1 MSDGLPTACRLRCR
15 TPEAT
20 AGCHPDRNR
29 PRARLR
35 GVQRVGVVGLLGLG
49 LAVAV
54 APAQAAP
61 LAVPGWPRI
70 SSSIEGSTLLWT
82 TTVTNRLR
90 GFDYWAAE
98 VSRVPLGTNGP
109 RGVPET
115 PVVVRTQA
123 GPLGPVALAPGAGG
137 TFTLLARG
145 RNFAPPV
152 IWCCDD
158 EGVEVVMESDGRAT
172 APRAL
177 AAGADGTRVRMLLS
191 TPAAVRLVSA
201 SALPGETAL
210 PRTEVDF
217 PGRPIEPLA
226 AIAGLQVAWVD
237 ETAPNEVRTGVLGD
251 TGVTVGATL
260 PQPGPVAALW
270 VTPSGT
276 VVVAGR
282 VGAGF
287 QIARHDTSA
296 GGARRVVFR
305 GSKVP
310 PLSVGG
316 GVVAVADGRR
326 VLAGRGSLTEVRRTK
341 GVVASV
347 ATDGRRLAIFE
358 RLQAKGG
365 VKRTAVRLV
374 RVPR

>member
-1 MSDGLPTACRLRCR
+1 VSR
-15 TPEAT
+15 TIRTVAVLT
-20 AGCHPDRNR
+20 
-29 PRARLR
+29 
-35 GVQRVGVVGLLGLG
+35 LGLG
-49 LAVAV
+49 AA
-54 APAQAAP
+54 AGSAQAAP
-61 LAVPGWPRI
+61 LAVSGWPQI
-70 SSSIEGSTLLWT
+70 SSHIEGSTLLWA

-98 VSRVPLGTNGP
+98 VSRVPLGKNGP
-109 RGVPET
+109 RGLAET

-123 GPLGPVALAPGAGG
+123 GPLGPIALAPGAGG
-137 TFTLLARG
+137 SFTLLARG
-145 RNFAPPV
+145 RNFPPPV

-158 EGVEVVMESDGRAT
+158 EGVEVVMESEGRDT

-177 AAGADGTRVRMLLS
+177 AAGADGTRVRMLLA
-191 TPAAVRLVSA
+191 TPTAARLVSA

-210 PRTEVDF
+210 PRAEVDF
-217 PGRPIEPLA
+217 PGRPQEPLA
-226 AIAGLQVAWVD
+226 AISGLRVAWVD
-237 ETAPNEVRTGVLGD
+237 ETAPNEVRTGALSD
-251 TGVTVGATL
+251 AGVAMGASL
-260 PQPGPVAALW
+260 PQPGPVAAVW
-270 VTPSGT
+270 TTASGI
-276 VVVAGR
+276 VVVASR
-282 VGAGF
+282 VGSGV
-287 QIARHDTSA
+287 QISRHDTAS

-305 GSKVP
+305 GSRVP

-316 GVVAVADGRR
+316 GVVTVADGRR
-326 VLAGRGSLTEVRRTK
+326 VLAGRTSLSEVRVTK